1 MADSQSIYPL
11 DSSLPLA
18 ARLAPGG
25 WQVRL
30 VMFPGGAR

>member
-11 DSSLPLA
+11 DSSLPLSTA
-18 ARLAPGG
+18 GPKWLE
-25 WQVRL
+25 VRL